1 MKFPSLIR
9 LPRNKKFKFGARHYD
24 PIKEDLEQR
33 ISKIQNDKKKDISFN
48 NLKTSDENIF
58 LKPRNLQLILIVFL
72 STISIG
78 WLFYGNLIFLL
89 FLIIPLV
96 YFLKLHKKL

>member
-33 ISKIQNDKKKDISFN
+33 ISKIQNDKKSFKRDSN
-48 NLKTSDENIF
+48 
-58 LKPRNLQLILIVFL
+58 
-72 STISIG
+72 
-78 WLFYGNLIFLL
+78 
-89 FLIIPLV
+89 
-96 YFLKLHKKL
+96 